1 MRKILF
7 GTTALL
13 LSLVAAG
20 GVFPQ
25 RALAQKGPPVSVDLK
40 IDLNQAVNTISKT
53 IGSNKDRGA
62 WMKSMGE
69 QLRAKYG
76 AKYNV
81 MVFNMQQDYDF
92 NPGPPGTYK
101 FIQTTFDGGLTGK
114 INYGIW
120 VFRSAAVFTNKGDGG
135 FINWSFS
142 GHTARDK
149 GKVTFP
155 AR

>member
-7 GTTALL
+7 GTSALL
-13 LSLVAAG
+13 LAVAALA
-20 GVFPQ
+20 GVAHQ
-25 RALAQKGPPVSVDLK
+25 KAEAQKVGASLDVK
-40 IDLNQAVNTISKT
+40 IDLNQTVNDISKT
-53 IGSNKDRGA
+53 IGAKKDRGA
-62 WMKSMGE
+62 WIKSMGE

-101 FIQTTFDGGLTGK
+101 FIQTTFDGGLAGK

-120 VFRSAAVFTNKGDGG
+120 VFRSAAVFKNKGDGG
-135 FINWSFS
+135 VINWSFS
-142 GHTARDK
+142 GQYTRN
-149 GKVTFP
+149 GGTVTFS